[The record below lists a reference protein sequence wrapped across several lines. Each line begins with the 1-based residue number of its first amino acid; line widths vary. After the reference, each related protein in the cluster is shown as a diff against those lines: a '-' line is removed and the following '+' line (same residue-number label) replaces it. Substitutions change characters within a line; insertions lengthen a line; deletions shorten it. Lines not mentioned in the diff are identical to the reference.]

1 MSNRL
6 NRRKYK
12 DNKGKQRLK
21 SWGIEMKRE
30 QKRITAKKK
39 SMYLGTRNLEVKNKR
54 IKHNNKSN
62 DS

>member
-1 MSNRL
+1 
-6 NRRKYK
+6 
-12 DNKGKQRLK
+12 
-21 SWGIEMKRE
+21 MKRE

-62 DS
+62 DSQNINNWLYFAKH